1 MNNVKILMHSQNKQI
16 KNLLIN
22 KLLNNNYKLSKKRLR
37 NKKKYY
43 SNNSNK
49 LNKLSNQL
57 IKEVFIQMKKK
68 NYYLKE
74 NQQ

>member
-1 MNNVKILMHSQNKQI
+1 MNNVKILMTFQKRQI

-43 SNNSNK
+43 SNNKNK
-49 LNKLSNQL
+49 LNKLLNQHT
-57 IKEVFIQMKKK
+57 KEVFT
-68 NYYLKE
+68 
-74 NQQ
+74 